1 MRIVEQSFI
10 ATERMVDVQ
19 TAYPAKTLFQVFV
32 KELFQKN
39 SGFLSCH
46 LCSLQDLPKFV
57 LDKPQVLP
65 LQKVEYGQV
74 PIH

>member
-32 KELFQKN
+32 KGKLQYGPSYRIEGETICF
-39 SGFLSCH
+39 GFDC
-46 LCSLQDLPKFV
+46 LQAGDVVQIFYL
-57 LDKPQVLP
+57 LD
-65 LQKVEYGQV
+65 
-74 PIH
+74 